1 MAMDITKGT
10 HTVFY
15 PSKMISTRVGHIYN
29 MVLADDTDNGRFAKR
44 GDYVSFDQYEAD
56 APADSTASFVVR
68 EQAVNG
74 NYYVEVITGDEEIVV
89 IYESIIGTRTDR
101 DLRMESLWVNKA
113 GSVVKG
119 LSLHVGDIFEL
130 SANGFTADPV
140 IGTAYEIDST
150 TGKLATA

>member
-15 PSKMISTRVGHIYN
+15 PSKMISTRVGHIYD
-29 MVLADDTDNGRFAKR
+29 MVLANDTDNGRFAKR

-56 APADSTASFVVR
+56 APGTSAARFVVR

-74 NYYVEVITGDEEIVV
+74 NYYVEVTVGDENIVV
-89 IYESIIGTRTDR
+89 IYESIIGTRSDR
-101 DLRMESLWVNKA
+101 DLRAESLWVNKA

-130 SANGFTADPV
+130 SANGFTATPV
-140 IGTAYEIDST
+140 VGSTYKIDT
-150 TGKLATA
+150 TGKLVVAA